1 MAKSYVLTN
10 RKKLDAFMKRGFR
23 IERIEI
29 RVGQLTGKPKY
40 PPGHVGKKSR
50 ERTGN
55 RSKISRTELNR
66 RTLIRGYRKQL
77 DNMPKADRKAAVKS
91 LRAMLK
97 KKSISSRGLT
107 TKRGGA
113 VAVARVAGVL
123 ESGKTGGRPFHV
135 ISLNK
140 RQPQFRKEIDVLRL
154 ALIRGSNVAA
164 ELVKIGKNS
173 KAAIRAG
180 IRKSGHEDTGRLLR
194 NTQYEIT
201 DLKGKIEAKRH
212 EKAIRA
218 TRAAARHGRRVAR
231 HHTVKPI

>member
-1 MAKSYVLTN
+1 MAKSYVITN
-10 RKKLDAFMKRGFR
+10 RKKLDAFFKRGNK
-23 IERIEI
+23 IEQVEI

-40 PPGHVGKKSR
+40 PPGHVGKRSR
-50 ERTGN
+50 ERTGS
-55 RSKISRTELNR
+55 RKIIDRTELNR

-77 DNMPKADRKAAVKS
+77 DNMPKEDRKAAIKAI
-91 LRAMLK
+91 RAAFK
-97 KKSISSRGLT
+97 KKGITSRGLT

-140 RQPQFRKEIDVLRL
+140 RQPQFRKELDTIRL
-154 ALIRGSNVAA
+154 ALIRGGNVAA
-164 ELVKIGKNS
+164 ALVTVGKNS

-194 NTQYEIT
+194 NTQYEVT
-201 DLKGKIEAKRH
+201 DLKGKIEAKRIA
-212 EKAIRA
+212 KAERAAKRA
-218 TRAAARHGRRVAR
+218 TRGRG
-231 HHTVKPI
+231 